1 MPKVEIIARRRVFD
15 GFFKIDE
22 AELRF
27 ERHDGSMSPVVRR
40 LNFERGD
47 SAAAIVVNAER
58 GTVYLTEQFRYS
70 ALDKA
75 GGWLTEIV
83 AGAIDEDETAVGAI
97 RREIE
102 EEIGFRADAIE
113 EIADFFVSP
122 GGTSERMFVFCA
134 TVSDSSRVSAGG
146 GVATEHEDIKVLEW
160 PIDEFLAKLAAREL
174 KDAKTV
180 VAGMW
185 LKENAAKLLTR

>member
-27 ERHDGSMSPVVRR
+27 ERHDGRMSPVVRR

-47 SAAAIVVNAER
+47 SAAAIVVNV
-58 GTVYLTEQFRYS
+58 GCGSVYLTEQFRYA

-83 AGAIDEDETAVGAI
+83 AGAIDDGETAAQAI

-102 EEIGFRADAIE
+102 EEIGFRTDTIEAIAE
-113 EIADFFVSP
+113 FFVSP
-122 GGTSERMFVFCA
+122 GGTSERIFVFCA
-134 TVSDSSRVSAGG
+134 TVSDESRVSAGG
-146 GVATEHEDIKVLEW
+146 GVAGEDEDIKVLEW
-160 PIDEFLAKLAAREL
+160 PVAEFLAKLAAGEL
-174 KDAKTV
+174 KDAKTI

-185 LKENAAKLLTR
+185 LKENAARILAR